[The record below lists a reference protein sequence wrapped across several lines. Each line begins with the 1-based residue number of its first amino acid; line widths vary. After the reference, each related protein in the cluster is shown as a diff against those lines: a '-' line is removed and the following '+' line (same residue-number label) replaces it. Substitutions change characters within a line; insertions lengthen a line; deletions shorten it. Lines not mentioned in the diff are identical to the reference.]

1 MIALED
7 CLAMCDLTREEIAA
21 IAEHEH
27 LPEVAAAALGAY
39 LIHKDKGDHAV
50 YGMIRDDI
58 RRAIAAGDGPHAR
71 QLVATLCHFLKDHP
85 EAATA

>member
-7 CLAMCDLTREEIAA
+7 CLAMCDLTPEEIAA

-27 LPEVAAAALGAY
+27 LPEVAAAALGSY
-39 LIHKDKGDHAV
+39 LIHRDKGPRVV

-58 RRAIAAGDGPHAR
+58 RGAIAAGDARHAR

>member
-7 CLAMCDLTREEIAA
+7 CLAMCDLTPDEIAA

-27 LPEVAAAALGAY
+27 MPELAAAALGAY
-39 LIHKDKGDHAV
+39 LAHREKGEHVV

-58 RRAIAAGDGPHAR
+58 RIAIRAGDARHAR
-71 QLVATLCHFLKDHP
+71 HLVATLCHFLRDHP
-85 EAATA
+85 GAATA

>member
-7 CLAMCDLTREEIAA
+7 CLAMCDLTPEEIAA

-39 LIHKDKGDHAV
+39 LIHKDKGAHVV

-58 RRAIAAGDGPHAR
+58 RTAIAAGDSPHAR

>member
-7 CLAMCDLTREEIAA
+7 CLAMCDLAPEEIAA

-27 LPEVAAAALGAY
+27 MPELAAAALGSY
-39 LIHKDKGDHAV
+39 LMHRDKGDHVV

-58 RRAIAAGDGPHAR
+58 RAAIRSGDARHAR
-71 QLVATLCHFLKDHP
+71 QLVATLCHFLRDHP
-85 EAATA
+85 GAATA

>member
-7 CLAMCDLTREEIAA
+7 CLAMCDLTPEEIAA

-27 LPEVAAAALGAY
+27 LPDLAAAALGSY
-39 LIHKDKGDHAV
+39 LIHSDKGERVV

-58 RRAIAAGDGPHAR
+58 RVAIAAGDSRHAR
-71 QLVATLCHFLKDHP
+71 QLVATLSHFLRDHP
-85 EAATA
+85 GAATA

>member
-7 CLAMCDLTREEIAA
+7 CLAMCDLTPEEIAA

-27 LPEVAAAALGAY
+27 LPEVAAAALGSY
-39 LIHKDKGDHAV
+39 LIHKDKGDHVV

-58 RRAIAAGDGPHAR
+58 RAAIAQGSIPHAR
-71 QLVATLCHFLKDHP
+71 ELVATLCHFLKDHP
-85 EAATA
+85 HAATA